1 MELDKDQADKRPL
14 THHVRQELEEGREIR
29 DRIRAKLKDMEPEHP
44 DYVSVEKDLSDIN
57 AHMKQLLNE
66 KMSSRA

>member
-14 THHVRQELEEGREIR
+14 THRARQELEEGREIR

-44 DYVSVEKDLSDIN
+44 DYVSVEKT
-57 AHMKQLLNE
+57 
-66 KMSSRA
+66 